1 MGIFGS
7 INKALGAVGKSLAGV
22 LKDERGFLHKSIGK
36 FVGGILKKAAPIASF
51 IPGLG
56 PLIGAGAGIL
66 GNILSPQ
73 QQQALQQPGGAAGIG
88 GGPPIPQQFGQQG
101 PFGQM
106 TFGQQIGNA
115 ASTLNTTLQQK
126 KSTDLA
132 DEAIGFARQRT
143 EETAPLRL
151 AAIQGLQRPI
161 PKGPD
166 LSSIFFDPDNPF
178 NRVKP
183 PAAPIGGR

>member
-1 MGIFGS
+1 MGLLGGIG
-7 INKALGAVGKSLAGV
+7 KALGG
-22 LKDERGFLHKSIGK
+22 IGK
-36 FVGGILKKAAPIASF
+36 FVGGVLKKAAPIASF
-51 IPGLG
+51 IPGIG

-73 QQQALQQPGGAAGIG
+73 QQAAAQQAGGAAAV
-88 GGPPIPQQFGQQG
+88 GPPQQFGQQG

-115 ASTLNTTLQQK
+115 ASILNTSLQQK

-132 DEAIGFARQRT
+132 DEAIGFARTRT

-151 AAIQGLQRPI
+151 AAIEGLQRPI

-166 LSSIFFDPDNPF
+166 LSSIFFNPDNPF

-183 PAAPIGGR
+183 PRAAPIGGG